1 MKNYDAIESDDL
13 YDMALEWIRYKE
25 YDKAEHIL
33 KRAIE
38 LNPHF
43 IYAYITLAHI
53 ISRKKNYSEAIS
65 VLKKASKND
74 PKFHRLYFLMAKNA
88 FKSGD
93 FFLSLKYI
101 DRALDARHDELYSR
115 SRRVIQKKI
124 AEYHS
129 R

>member
-65 VLKKASKND
+65 VLKKASKTIRNSTACIFSWR
-74 PKFHRLYFLMAKNA
+74 KCLQVRRFL
-88 FKSGD
+88 F
-93 FFLSLKYI
+93 SLKYI

-115 SRRVIQKKI
+115 SRRVIQKKN
-124 AEYHS
+124 ANHS